1 MTPTGKQQA
10 RSFDRENL
18 SRFAKLD
25 AMEIL
30 LKLREPKVYGTNS
43 QQFTLSIANRLA
55 GSNKNSA
62 GSKTRINGNR
72 SGGIEEK

>member
-1 MTPTGKQQA
+1 MTRTGNQQA

-30 LKLREPKVYGTNS
+30 LKPRERKVYGTTS
-43 QQFTLSIANRLA
+43 QQFTDFARESV
-55 GSNKNSA
+55 GWQQ
-62 GSKTRINGNR
+62 
-72 SGGIEEK
+72 